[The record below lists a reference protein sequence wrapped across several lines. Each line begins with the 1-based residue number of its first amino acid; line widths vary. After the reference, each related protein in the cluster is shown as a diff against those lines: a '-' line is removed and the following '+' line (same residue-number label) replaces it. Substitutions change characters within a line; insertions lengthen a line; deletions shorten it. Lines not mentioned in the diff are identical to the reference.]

1 MNSLAACWPALRS
14 KSEPAA
20 LVRRWL
26 NPIVAWAQA
35 VAERRLPALTR
46 LRVAEPLPID
56 IHRRRIYVLPS
67 RFGLFFCGLVAVMGI
82 GSLNYNNN
90 PALMLVFLLA
100 SCIHTALL
108 RGYFGL
114 SGLRLV
120 EAVAA
125 PVHAGELAE
134 LRLRFEADGRR
145 VRRGLRIERAGS
157 ARGFELL
164 PDRFASPALR
174 LPTERRGLH
183 PVGRIKLSTRHP
195 LGLFVIWSWLHPQ
208 AQILVYPR
216 LEAHA
221 PPLPGDGS
229 SSGQRRQRSPSEE
242 VHGLREHRQGDPLRL
257 MAWKRSAQLGRPLVR
272 EFESPA
278 GLEVLLDYAQLSH
291 LPTELRIER
300 LARWLVEA
308 ERRGL
313 RSELRLPGQQIG
325 PGRGEAHLHAALRAL
340 ALLP

>member
-1 MNSLAACWPALRS
+1 MSWRGGCWPASRL
-14 KSEPAA
+14 KPEAA
-20 LVRRWL
+20 AAVRRWL
-26 NPIVAWAQA
+26 NSMVARMQA
-35 VAERRLPALTR
+35 LAERRLPALTR

-67 RFGLFFCGLVAVMGI
+67 RFGLFFCGLLLVMGV

-90 PALMLVFLLA
+90 PALMLVFLVG
-100 SCIHTALL
+100 SSVHTALL
-108 RGYFGL
+108 RGYLGL

-120 EAVAA
+120 EAIAA
-125 PVHAGELAE
+125 PVHAGETAE
-134 LRLRFEADGRR
+134 LRLRVEAEGRR
-145 VRRGLRIERAGS
+145 IRRGLRVERMGT
-157 ARGFELL
+157 ARSFEVL
-164 PDRFASPALR
+164 PDRFSSPALR
-174 LPTERRGLH
+174 VPTERRGLH

-208 AQILVYPR
+208 AQFLVYPR
-216 LEAHA
+216 LEAHP

-229 SSGQRRQRSPSEE
+229 SSGHRRQRSPSEE

-291 LPTELRIER
+291 LPAELRIER

-313 RSELRLPGQQIG
+313 RSELRLPGNQIG
-325 PGRGEAHLHAALRAL
+325 PGRGEAHLHAGLRAL